1 MNLNLYYGKHFIVCL
16 NERCHCFLVFHIN
29 STIAEQWLV
38 HTHIELM
45 EVEFGIENRLY
56 FLSQS
61 LPIPFINS
69 ISAAAMHIA
78 QDDVAGA
85 RRRTSI
91 LEALQSLMCACSFH
105 HPFNDREQIRV
116 REDEHHVEVPALPNA
131 PLNDVVAIVRVL
143 HEENRRREEIRVSE
157 EIRVL
162 REEICVL
169 REENRSKEVN
179 GLREEN
185 RVREAI
191 RVLQGEN
198 RGLRDAIR
206 VLQEEHS
213 KEVNGLREAIRVLQ
227 KENRGLRGLREENR
241 ELREEHSKE
250 VNGLREAIRVLQE
263 ENSKEV
269 NGLREENRGLRE
281 AILRDEIRT
290 ELRAELRARNSRIRN
305 AAALVHTFRSR
316 EEDE

>member
-1 MNLNLYYGKHFIVCL
+1 MNLNLYYGTHFIVCL
-16 NERCHCFLVFHIN
+16 NERCRCFLVFHIN

-38 HTHIELM
+38 HTHKEQM

-78 QDDVAGA
+78 QDDVAAA
-85 RRRTSI
+85 RHRTSI

-191 RVLQGEN
+191 RVLQEEN
-198 RGLRDAIR
+198 RGLRGDNRVLRKKKRGLRDAIR

-227 KENRGLRGLREENR
+227 KENRGLREEYR
-241 ELREEHSKE
+241 
-250 VNGLREAIRVLQE
+250 VREAIRVLQE
-263 ENSKEV
+263 ENSKEI

-290 ELRAELRARNSRIRN
+290 ELRARNSRIRT
-305 AAALVHTFRSR
+305 AEALVHTFRSR
-316 EEDE
+316 EEDA